1 MHTRAMQVQVFL
13 DRSPFCT
20 ACPASLPSPY
30 ARAGLFAHSIT
41 ASRYHLPA
49 PFDSL
54 AAVYSARTGL
64 TRAILNVVHSLVIS
78 FHCWTVQ
85 GPPPSDSQRDADAQ
99 LHNKLIVP
107 LQDQGGSTTCSFRP
121 TAVRVAP
128 GTIT

>member
-1 MHTRAMQVQVFL
+1 MQVQVFL

-30 ARAGLFAHSIT
+30 ARAGLFAYSIT

-78 FHCWTVQ
+78 TFTA
-85 GPPPSDSQRDADAQ
+85 GPSKVRRRVTPKEALTLSC
-99 LHNKLIVP
+99 
-107 LQDQGGSTTCSFRP
+107 TTS
-121 TAVRVAP
+121 
-128 GTIT
+128 